1 MTDESLASL
10 RNRAPSP
17 REAEDIP
24 AEVQGGVSL
33 PSLSDIP
40 FAVLL
45 VAGVLIVAVLSW
57 FAAPYLVPAP
67 AAAPAAAATTSDVAA
82 PPSTTAAAPA
92 PAPAPAPTSTPLN
105 LVGPAAT

>member
-33 PSLSDIP
+33 PSLPEIP

-57 FAAPYLVPAP
+57 FVAPYLVPAP
-67 AAAPAAAATTSDVAA
+67 AAAPAAAAATTSVAA
-82 PPSTTAAAPA
+82 PSVSQP
-92 PAPAPAPTSTPLN
+92 PAPAPAPTPAPVDLA
-105 LVGPAAT
+105 GPANT

>member
-17 REAEDIP
+17 READDTP
-24 AEVQGGVSL
+24 DKSGGGFSAPSL
-33 PSLSDIP
+33 PEIP

-67 AAAPAAAATTSDVAA
+67 AAAAATTGEAA
-82 PPSTTAAAPA
+82 PAAGSAAAPA
-92 PAPAPAPTSTPLN
+92 PAPAPSRAPDLA
-105 LVGPAAT
+105 GPAVN